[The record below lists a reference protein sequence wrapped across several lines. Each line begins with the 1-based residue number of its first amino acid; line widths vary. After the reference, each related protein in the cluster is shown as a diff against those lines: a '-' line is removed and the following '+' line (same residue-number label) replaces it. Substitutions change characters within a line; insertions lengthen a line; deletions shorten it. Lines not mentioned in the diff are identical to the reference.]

1 MGNER
6 IAIIGGDAR
15 ELTLA
20 MELVEKGFDI
30 SLCGFDSRALAGV
43 EHFSCPKEA
52 VRGAQAVILPMAGV
66 KGDSIYSPG
75 NPNPPK
81 IHEDFFSALPDKT
94 PVFIGWATKE
104 LKIMAVNVRLVEIA
118 QDDELAVL
126 NSIPTAE
133 GAVAIAINH
142 SPITIHGNNAMVV
155 GFGRCGIS
163 LGRMLG
169 SIGAHVTVAARKA
182 SDRARATEMGFRTCS
197 ISDLREHVK
206 SMAFIFNTIPALVLT
221 QEMLANARKC
231 SLLVDIASGGG
242 TDFAAAESFGIKA
255 LLAPGLPGKVA
266 PVTAGK
272 ILGKVI
278 PRLLYEY
285 GIGGGRD
292 K

>member
-1 MGNER
+1 M
-6 IAIIGGDAR
+6 
-15 ELTLA
+15 
-20 MELVEKGFDI
+20 
-30 SLCGFDSRALAGV
+30 
-43 EHFSCPKEA
+43 
-52 VRGAQAVILPMAGV
+52 
-66 KGDSIYSPG
+66 
-75 NPNPPK
+75 
-81 IHEDFFSALPDKT
+81 
-94 PVFIGWATKE
+94 
-104 LKIMAVNVRLVEIA
+104 RLVEIA

-133 GAVAIAINH
+133 GAVAIAIND
-142 SPITIHGNNAMVV
+142 SPISIHGNDAMVV

-169 SIGAHVTVAARKA
+169 GIGAHVTVAARKA

-206 SMAFIFNTIPALVLT
+206 SMAFIFNTIPAPVLT
-221 QEMLANARKC
+221 QEVLANARKC

-285 GIGGGRD
+285 GIGGGGE